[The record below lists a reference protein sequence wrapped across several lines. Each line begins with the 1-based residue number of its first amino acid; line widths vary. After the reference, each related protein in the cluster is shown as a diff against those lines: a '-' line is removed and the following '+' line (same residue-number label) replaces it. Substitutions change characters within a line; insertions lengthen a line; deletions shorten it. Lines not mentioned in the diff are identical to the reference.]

1 MWPKGRDRE
10 AREEDAISQ
19 LSTYGY
25 ALGGR
30 GPEFASP
37 HAKGGSCDGA
47 LIGVNFKSSPGAVR
61 GDLPSLVFHVSK
73 GVGGCHQVIAV
84 GSRGEIVEQVVL
96 SVEAPELIPSGALV
110 EPPEK
115 RFDVEEEEEGGE
127 GVPLQC
133 APFNRDAIGG
143 TEGRKDA
150 RVSVTIDAGYVGSR
164 DSRHTEHSENGLEF
178 VVVDHVEGGT
188 EVDVE
193 KVDVFTREMRV
204 FDGVDDGA

>member
-1 MWPKGRDRE
+1 MWSKGRDRE

-47 LIGVNFKSSPGAVR
+47 LIGVNFKSSPGAVG
-61 GDLPSLVFHVSK
+61 GDFPSLMFHVSK

-84 GSRGEIVEQVVL
+84 GSRGDIIEQVIL
-96 SVEAPELIPSGALV
+96 PVEATKLVPSGALV

-115 RFDVEEEEEGGE
+115 GFDVEEKEKGGE
-127 GVPLQC
+127 GVPLQR
-133 APFNRDAIGG
+133 APFNRDVIGG
-143 TEGRKDA
+143 AEGREDA
-150 RVSVTIDAGYVGSR
+150 RVSVTVDASYVGSH
-164 DSRHTEHSENGLEF
+164 DSRHTEHSEDGL
-178 VVVDHVEGGT
+178 
-188 EVDVE
+188 
-193 KVDVFTREMRV
+193 
-204 FDGVDDGA
+204 